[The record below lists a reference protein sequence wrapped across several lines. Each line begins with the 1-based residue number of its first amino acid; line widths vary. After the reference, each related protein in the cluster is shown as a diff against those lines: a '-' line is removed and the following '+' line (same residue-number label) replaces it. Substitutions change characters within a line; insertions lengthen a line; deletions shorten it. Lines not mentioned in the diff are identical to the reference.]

1 MNANQNPESAGEGF
15 IHSINLMLLGGL
27 LLLALIVASNKL
39 LIHYLWRQRA
49 LPSTWL
55 GNLAQTEA
63 QTFSIFSTTELYLTW
78 FAFLIA
84 LTGLIGVLVKLIK
97 TWKD

>member
-1 MNANQNPESAGEGF
+1 MDSKSPHSQAGF
-15 IHSINLMLLGGL
+15 LHSINLMLLGGL

-39 LIHYLWRQRA
+39 LIHYLWRQSA
-49 LPSTWL
+49 LPNTWL

-63 QTFSIFSTTELYLTW
+63 QTFRIFSTTELYLTW

-84 LTGLIGVLVKLIK
+84 LIGLIGVLVKLIK